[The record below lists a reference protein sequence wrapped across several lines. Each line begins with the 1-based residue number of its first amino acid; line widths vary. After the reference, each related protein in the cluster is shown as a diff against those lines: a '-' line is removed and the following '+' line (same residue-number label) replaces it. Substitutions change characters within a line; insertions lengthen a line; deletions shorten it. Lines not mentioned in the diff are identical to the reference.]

1 MFTFCKSSAVEDV
14 YICAR
19 VNASSRIF
27 CACIPPSSFL
37 SPRETLGWSFS
48 QAAAA
53 AAAAAATAASQ
64 CSFVT
69 KLKKTLFYHHNLF
82 VFVR

>member
-1 MFTFCKSSAVEDV
+1 MRARGSVEQNFL
-14 YICAR
+14 R
-19 VNASSRIF
+19 VH
-27 CACIPPSSFL
+27 PPSSFL
-37 SPRETLGWSFS
+37 SPRETLGWCLS
-48 QAAAA
+48 QAAA